1 MNNKTYFYRV
11 AHKKHAWNGRYPM
24 GPYAFFNTNLWSVNN
39 QKVPFSDCAYEKF
52 VEFVSKETVEYK
64 KFNIANFKL
73 KWVPT
78 LPNAWRPGPF
88 EDIDLREKMIHRMG
102 TMTKY
107 GKFHL
112 YGFDSFIQASK
123 WYNNQEELQFL
134 EDNEFRMYKFQ
145 IKSKNMIVGKT
156 QSVYFPDI
164 NDNMD
169 MLWIS
174 SIKLTDMNK
183 SININ
188 NTTQTINKL
197 FV

>member
-11 AHKKHAWNGRYPM
+11 ANKKHAWNGRYPM
-24 GPYAFFNTNLWSVNN
+24 GPYAFFNANQFVLNN
-39 QKVPFSDCAYEKF
+39 QKVPFSECAYEKF

-164 NDNMD
+164 NDDMD

-174 SIKLTDMNK
+174 SIKMTDLNK

-188 NTTQTINKL
+188 NTTQTINEL

>member
-11 AHKKHAWNGRYPM
+11 AHTNCTFYGRYPI
-24 GPYAFFNTNLWSVNN
+24 GPYTFFDATRRLLNN
-39 QKVPFSDCAYEKF
+39 QKVPFSECAYEKF
-52 VEFVSKETVEYK
+52 VDFTSKEVVEYK
-64 KFNIANFKL
+64 KFNIANNKL

-88 EDIDLREKMIHRMG
+88 EDIDLREKMILRMG

-112 YGFDSFIQASK
+112 YGFDSLMQASK

-164 NDNMD
+164 NDDMN

>member
-11 AHKKHAWNGRYPM
+11 AHKNCSFYGRYPM
-24 GPYAFFNTNLWSVNN
+24 GPYTFFNTNLWSVNN
-39 QKVPFSDCAYEKF
+39 QKVPFSECAYEKF
-52 VEFVSKETVEYK
+52 VEFVSKEVVEYK
-64 KFNIANFKL
+64 KFNIANNKL

-102 TMTKY
+102 TMTKN

-112 YGFDSFIQASK
+112 YGFDSLMQALQ
-123 WYNNQEELQFL
+123 WYNNQEELRFL
-134 EDNEFRMYKFQ
+134 EDNEFRIYKFK

-188 NTTQTINKL
+188 NINHKQIYS
-197 FV
+197 

>member
-11 AHKKHAWNGRYPM
+11 AHKNCSFYGRYPM
-24 GPYAFFNTNLWSVNN
+24 GPYAFFNANQFVLNN
-39 QKVPFSDCAYEKF
+39 QKVPFSECTYEKF
-52 VEFVSKETVEYK
+52 VDFTSKETVEYK

-88 EDIDLREKMIHRMG
+88 EDIDLREKMILRMG
-102 TMTKY
+102 TMTKN

-112 YGFDSFIQASK
+112 YGFDSLMQASK

-164 NDNMD
+164 NDDMN

-188 NTTQTINKL
+188 NTNHKQIYS
-197 FV
+197 

>member
-11 AHKKHAWNGRYPM
+11 ANKKHAWNGRYPM
-24 GPYAFFNTNLWSVNN
+24 GPYAFFNANQFVLNN
-39 QKVPFSDCAYEKF
+39 QKVPFSECAYEKF
-52 VEFVSKETVEYK
+52 VDFTSKETVEYK
-64 KFNIANFKL
+64 KFNINNYKL

-88 EDIDLREKMIHRMG
+88 EDIDLREKMILRMG

-112 YGFDSFIQASK
+112 YGFDSIIQALN

-164 NDNMD
+164 NDDMN

-188 NTTQTINKL
+188 NTNHKQIKY
-197 FV
+197 

>member
-11 AHKKHAWNGRYPM
+11 AHKNCSFYGRYPM
-24 GPYAFFNTNLWSVNN
+24 GPYAFFNANQFVLNN
-39 QKVPFSDCAYEKF
+39 QKVPFSECTYEKF
-52 VEFVSKETVEYK
+52 VDFTSKETVEYK

-102 TMTKY
+102 TMTKN

-112 YGFDSFIQASK
+112 YGFDSLMQASK

-134 EDNEFRMYKFQ
+134 EDNEFRIYKFK

-188 NTTQTINKL
+188 NINHKQIYS
-197 FV
+197 